1 MEKGKFIIDGVFC
14 DSVYSCYKLQISQN
28 LDAARVKYS
37 YYNSRLQKEIE
48 TPAKWQSIKY
58 DRTGNPFVTFRGKR
72 LKLDNFMKP

>member
-1 MEKGKFIIDGVFC
+1 MAKESFNICGVYC
-14 DSVYSCYKLQISQN
+14 DSVYSCLLLQIN
-28 LDAARVKYS
+28 EGGDAARVKYS
-37 YYNSRLQKEIE
+37 YYNTKAGKEIE